1 MKWSDFTFSQAIAKV
16 TALYNQLF
24 SATPARFAL
33 LDSRG
38 TNVAPYF
45 NDATEAIAY
54 ARSVVA
60 GGGKFVIRVFADADG
75 NPIALPA
82 GESVQ
87 GLLSEGITWDNAFD
101 VVAGSVSKYNYDFDN
116 DEAEFD
122 AGLSP
127 VHLDFGAETDVP

>member
-54 ARSVVA
+54 ARSIVA

-75 NPIALPA
+75 NPIALPS
-82 GESVQ
+82 GENVEA
-87 GLLSEGITWDNAFD
+87 LKVEGILWDSVFNSLFTTFWNDNLTWNDNLNW
-101 VVAGSVSKYNYDFDN
+101 S
-116 DEAEFD
+116 E
-122 AGLSP
+122 
-127 VHLDFGAETDVP
+127 